1 MDECFWMILLRNVIR
16 NHRCLLTGYF
26 LKSDPV
32 GAVGLTML
40 IVPGVPGVL
49 KSHEH
54 RPHCKFGL
62 AMSAVFLPKLPR
74 TAARISTV
82 IV

>member
-1 MDECFWMILLRNVIR
+1 MDECVWMILIRHVIR
-16 NHRCLLTGYF
+16 KHRCLLTGYF
-26 LKSDPV
+26 LKSDPI

-40 IVPGVPGVL
+40 IVLGVPGVL

-54 RPHCKFGL
+54 RHHCKFGL
-62 AMSAVFLPKLPR
+62 AMSAVLLPKLPR
-74 TAARISTV
+74 TAAIISTV

>member
-1 MDECFWMILLRNVIR
+1 MMKLYNVADK
-16 NHRCLLTGYF
+16 LFSKL
-26 LKSDPV
+26 DPV

-40 IVPGVPGVL
+40 IVPGVPGVF

-62 AMSAVFLPKLPR
+62 AMSAVCLPKLPR
-74 TAARISTV
+74 TAAIISTV